1 MKVLYICVSYLQTQY
16 IDDISNNTSDLKLQY
31 AEFKDSSSKLD
42 ASLGT
47 ITDIITDNNI
57 INNVIDTNNEYKKNK
72 HSKFVQWFKK
82 KMSNLIYLNSVE
94 YDHKLV
100 NEIIQ
105 YNLQENNKNEE
116 KGNEIKSNQKRMY
129 EILNY
134 NESKRNHLIIIFK
147 VCIIIL
153 CILFIISLLFHLRI
167 LPETIFVI
175 LIGIGL
181 SILVIYVG
189 KTSMDIAFRDNILF
203 NEYNFPKPSTN
214 SDKSSDKSSE
224 VNSKK

>member
-1 MKVLYICVSYLQTQY
+1 
-16 IDDISNNTSDLKLQY
+16 
-31 AEFKDSSSKLD
+31 
-42 ASLGT
+42 
-47 ITDIITDNNI
+47 
-57 INNVIDTNNEYKKNK
+57 
-72 HSKFVQWFKK
+72 
-82 KMSNLIYLNSVE
+82 
-94 YDHKLV
+94 
-100 NEIIQ
+100 
-105 YNLQENNKNEE
+105 
-116 KGNEIKSNQKRMY
+116 MY

-224 VNSKK
+224 VNSKKLPLDYTVRIYS